1 MEKDKNKT
9 NDSREALK
17 KSGTFMVSEIPRND
31 NNEKEPNNSEDLSN
45 STLRRNT
52 IHQAYSNSK
61 DEGMKKMKDSLI
73 KDKEEEIPAKY
84 LSNPIDFV
92 NYMELQRQKEKMEV
106 KAETFVLRKYE
117 NEKSLKFLISKPTPK
132 EELSKSILQGKNKIT
147 VAIAHDNYLITG
159 DIMGDIKLYSLQDQ
173 KLVDTL
179 PCPPKINTKIN
190 ALDIDDDG
198 DYIFAGFSNGN
209 IAVFELASKNC
220 KLINNTAHSSPLI
233 NMKIVDKIDKKHFR
247 IFSSDEDGNVL
258 SYIIKGGILGFS
270 TGKVEKLCEK
280 EKFPTFLI

>member
-17 KSGTFMVSEIPRND
+17 KSGTFMVTEIPRND
-31 NNEKEPNNSEDLSN
+31 NAEEEPNVSEDLSN

-117 NEKSLKFLISKPTPK
+117 NEKNLKFLISKPTTK
-132 EELSKSILQGKNKIT
+132 KELSK
-147 VAIAHDNYLITG
+147 
-159 DIMGDIKLYSLQDQ
+159 
-173 KLVDTL
+173 
-179 PCPPKINTKIN
+179 
-190 ALDIDDDG
+190 
-198 DYIFAGFSNGN
+198 
-209 IAVFELASKNC
+209 
-220 KLINNTAHSSPLI
+220 
-233 NMKIVDKIDKKHFR
+233 
-247 IFSSDEDGNVL
+247 
-258 SYIIKGGILGFS
+258 
-270 TGKVEKLCEK
+270 
-280 EKFPTFLI
+280 